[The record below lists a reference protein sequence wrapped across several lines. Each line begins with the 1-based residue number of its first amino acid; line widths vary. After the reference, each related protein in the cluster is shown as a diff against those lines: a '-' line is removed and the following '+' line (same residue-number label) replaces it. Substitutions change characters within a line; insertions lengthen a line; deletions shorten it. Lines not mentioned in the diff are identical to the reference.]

1 MKKLNKKGL
10 TLIEL
15 LVVIVIIVII
25 SLLVI
30 PSVINMLG
38 KNKNEKYKNYENLL
52 VENMKLYRIDNSENL
67 GDNIDTHLSLNIL
80 KSANPDIKLDNCV
93 VHDLYIKNSEYNVCL
108 RCGYDEE
115 TKKYEYES
123 TYCETGNIPY
133 GNPPT
138 TTTLVKS
145 VKTTPASGYLN
156 DGNDIKIEVVLS
168 RQVTGSY
175 PTLTIL
181 AGNNNKTLTGVLEGN
196 KLVYN
201 YTVKNG
207 DNGKFNVVSL
217 NGGSLKD
224 IENNEEVN
232 LELPVIS
239 SSITLD
245 TIEPTCN
252 ITLTNKRVEQ
262 GITKV
267 DLKVVGSDTNL
278 ASNSYS
284 FDNKNYNDVTVKT
297 VIADGNYKAYVKD
310 LANNVGMCSKLV
322 YIKNDNLDTSGA
334 NNPVLASNMIPVYYD
349 EQNDV
354 WRKADASN
362 TDKTNQWYSYN
373 STGDKKGMWA
383 NAVTVTE
390 TNRSKYLNAKVGT
403 EISMDD
409 INTMWVWIPRFNA
422 TTPSNYN
429 GGTATSPGAIDVS
442 FVDSGNKALD
452 AFTFGNKELSGFWYG
467 KFEIGTTTIAGGI
480 INGLACTNE
489 TCENANKLLIKPNIR
504 AQKPNNVSNYF
515 FAARSMEQT
524 GNVFGFVNV
533 EVDTHMSKNNEWGAV
548 AYLTQSI
555 HGRCKDS
562 KTCTEIGINNAMIT
576 DYKLGYGAPAGSVS
590 SSSTTNAYNTSAG
603 MNASTTGTIYG
614 IYDMSGGTS
623 EYVMG
628 VYADSNGKPMAG
640 CDLTYY
646 SGFNGTLEDGT
657 MYTSGVAFPDSKYY
671 NLYTSD
677 SYFGHSITETKGWYG
692 DSYTFVSSNNPWIV
706 RGGRNIDRTKA
717 GIFNFVA
724 NPSINSNDA
733 YSSRFVVTNE

>member
-93 VHDLYIKNSEYNVCL
+93 VHDLYIKNSDYNVCL

-123 TYCETGNIPY
+123 KYCETANVPY
-133 GNPPT
+133 GKPPT

-168 RQVTGSY
+168 KQVTGTN

-278 ASNSYS
+278 GSNSYS

-297 VIADGNYKAYVKD
+297 LIADGNYKAYVKD

-322 YIKNDNLDTSGA
+322 YIDRENPTITTTVVKGEGTATVNVTLKDNEGVIKYQEHQQDTY
-334 NNPVLASNMIPVYYD
+334 NNNWVTIPSTK
-349 EQNDV
+349 E
-354 WRKADASN
+354 
-362 TDKTNQWYSYN
+362 KTL
-373 STGDKKGMWA
+373 TLTK
-383 NAVTVTE
+383 T
-390 TNRSKYLNAKVGT
+390 KVGT
-403 EISMDD
+403 YYVYAYDEYGHITKASYEIK
-409 INTMWVWIPRFNA
+409 NT
-422 TTPSNYN
+422 
-429 GGTATSPGAIDVS
+429 D
-442 FVDSGNKALD
+442 LD
-452 AFTFGNKELSGFWYG
+452 
-467 KFEIGTTTIAGGI
+467 
-480 INGLACTNE
+480 NE
-489 TCENANKLLIKPNIR
+489 KPVLT
-504 AQKPNNVSNYF
+504 VSN
-515 FAARSMEQT
+515 
-524 GNVFGFVNV
+524 
-533 EVDTHMSKNNEWGAV
+533 
-548 AYLTQSI
+548 
-555 HGRCKDS
+555 
-562 KTCTEIGINNAMIT
+562 KTCTGTSCIIKIKMTDNIGIVSYNDGSSWINVN
-576 DYKLGYGAPAGSVS
+576 PAVKEKELTLTKTSV
-590 SSSTTNAYNTSAG
+590 
-603 MNASTTGTIYG
+603 G
-614 IYDMSGGTS
+614 IYKVQAKDDVGNIGEVSFEILNSDFDTTPPVITFTIDSTHTIATATCTDPETGIVGDASKTQNLSGTS
-623 EYVMG
+623 NVN
-628 VYADSNGKPMAG
+628 VTFTCTNGAG
-640 CDLTYY
+640 LT
-646 SGFNGTLEDGT
+646 T
-657 MYTSGVAFPDSKYY
+657 
-671 NLYTSD
+671 
-677 SYFGHSITETKGWYG
+677 TETKTYKYSTCALGENTCQGKNYNCDNCYYG
-692 DSYTFVSSNNPWIV
+692 ENTCKSKYICTKYSCPSGYSASGSSCKKTVNSYLSSYTNSSECSKLCSREYGSNTYCSGAACYGRTTYTASKECSAGYTDDCYSGSNTCSYGCDYDSCYYGHNTCKKGWIL
-706 RGGRNIDRTKA
+706 
-717 GIFNFVA
+717 
-724 NPSINSNDA
+724 
-733 YSSRFVVTNE
+733 

>member
-80 KSANPDIKLDNCV
+80 KSANPDIKLDNCA
-93 VHDLYIKNSEYNVCL
+93 VHDLHIKNSDYNVCL

-123 TYCETGNIPY
+123 KYCETANVPY

-207 DNGKFNVVSL
+207 DNGKFNAVSL

-252 ITLTNKRVEQ
+252 ITLTNKRIEQ
-262 GITKV
+262 TQEKV
-267 DLKVVGSDTNL
+267 DLKIIGTDINL
-278 ASNSYS
+278 AENAYS
-284 FDNKNYNDVTVKT
+284 FDNNTYSNAYIKT
-297 VIADGNYKAYVKD
+297 LTDDGNYKAYVKD
-310 LANNVGMCSKLV
+310 KANNIGYCSKLV
-322 YIKNDNLDTSGA
+322 YIDRKNPTITTNIEKQNGSVKVNVTLEDNEGVVAYQEGTNSSYSSNWNTFDSVKTKKLTLTKTTVGTYYVYAKDEYGHITKGSYEVKASDLDSET
-334 NNPVLASNMIPVYYD
+334 PKI
-349 EQNDV
+349 
-354 WRKADASN
+354 
-362 TDKTNQWYSYN
+362 
-373 STGDKKGMWA
+373 
-383 NAVTVTE
+383 TVTGNSSSSL
-390 TNRSKYLNAKVGT
+390 TVTITDNVGVVGYKIT
-403 EISMDD
+403 TSS
-409 INTMWVWIPRFNA
+409 
-422 TTPSNYN
+422 TTP
-429 GGTATSPGAIDVS
+429 TEKEWTK
-442 FVDSGNKALD
+442 VDSVASITQ
-452 AFTFGNKELSGFWYG
+452 TF
-467 KFEIGTTTIAGGI
+467 
-480 INGLACTNE
+480 
-489 TCENANKLLIKPNIR
+489 
-504 AQKPNNVSNYF
+504 NN
-515 FAARSMEQT
+515 
-524 GNVFGFVNV
+524 
-533 EVDTHMSKNNEWGAV
+533 
-548 AYLTQSI
+548 L
-555 HGRCKDS
+555 
-562 KTCTEIGINNAMIT
+562 
-576 DYKLGYGAPAGSVS
+576 
-590 SSSTTNAYNTSAG
+590 SSSTTYYIHAIDEAGNTSYEKA
-603 MNASTTGTIYG
+603 TTKTATII
-614 IYDMSGGTS
+614 IYNPDPDPTPSKPTNPQTGGSGSSGGGNTGGS
-623 EYVMG
+623 G
-628 VYADSNGKPMAG
+628 SSGGGKVGGAG
-640 CDLTYY
+640 CT
-646 SGFNGTLEDGT
+646 GIG
-657 MYTSGVAFPDSKYY
+657 K
-671 NLYTSD
+671 
-677 SYFGHSITETKGWYG
+677 
-692 DSYTFVSSNNPWIV
+692 NNCP
-706 RGGRNIDRTKA
+706 GLQ
-717 GIFNFVA
+717 
-724 NPSINSNDA
+724 IN
-733 YSSRFVVTNE
+733 